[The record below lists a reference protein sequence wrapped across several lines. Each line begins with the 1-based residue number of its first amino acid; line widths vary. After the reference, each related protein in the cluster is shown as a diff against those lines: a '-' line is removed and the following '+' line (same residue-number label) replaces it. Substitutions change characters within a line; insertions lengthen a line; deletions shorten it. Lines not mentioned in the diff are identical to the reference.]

1 MYTIQHIKSTNI
13 LEIKNS
19 KHSFYSKI
27 FLDKGAS
34 LQELTLGGHEIIQD
48 LSPIAY
54 RDSYASSILFP
65 FANRIKDGIYN
76 FKGNTF
82 QFDKNQT
89 EEQNALHGLVYNKTF
104 EVKDTKLS
112 EDSAIISLEY
122 VEKDVSRGFPYT
134 YILRLDYIFKN
145 SELDL
150 KVTIVNTDAKEF
162 PFTLG
167 WHPYFT
173 SSNLFESEIV
183 INSNEK
189 VVLGERNIT
198 TGTEAIENLDA
209 LQIKDQFLDD
219 CWILNSDK
227 VIFRTPKYN
236 LQFNATGDNNF
247 LQAYTPP
254 RANTIAL
261 EPTTGVSDSFNNKI
275 GLQVLKPN
283 ETYNITWSL
292 NITNN

>member
-19 KHSFYSKI
+19 KHSFYGKI
-27 FLDKGAS
+27 FLDEGAS

-48 LSPIAY
+48 LSPLTY
-54 RDSYASSILFP
+54 GDSYASSILFP

-104 EVKDTKLS
+104 EVMDTKLS

-134 YILRLDYIFKN
+134 YTLRLDYVFKN

-150 KVTIVNTDAKEF
+150 KVSIVNTDAKEF

-183 INSNEK
+183 MDSNEK

-198 TGTEAIENLDA
+198 TGTEAIDNLDA

-261 EPTTGVSDSFNNKI
+261 EPTTGVSDSFNNQI

-283 ETYNITWSL
+283 ETYDITWSL